1 MDKLRKSKFWGSS
14 RLLIFSFLMIILIGA
29 GLLMLPQMT
38 NGDSLTFIDALF
50 TATSA
55 TCVTGL
61 VVVDTGSK
69 FTQLGQIVILIL
81 IQVGG
86 LGIMTFSTFF
96 IYLVIGRFSI
106 SDRDVLQDTLTQ
118 SPIKNIA
125 DLLRTIFLFVL
136 SIELI
141 GACLLAHCFWNQFPF
156 GKACYYG
163 LFHSISAFCN
173 AGFALFQNSFMDYVA
188 DWKLNVVIMMLII
201 LGGIGFI
208 VLNELKSYFFSGKQR
223 QVRALSF
230 HSKLALIITAVLI
243 IAGALIIFI
252 FENGNAFQQQPFH
265 AKVLASLFQSVTSRT
280 AGFNT
285 VDISI
290 LTNSSLFFIIILMM
304 IGASPGSCGG
314 GIKTTTAGVIVAMLF
329 ARFQNRDDVNIFHRR
344 IPDEI
349 VSKAISVTFF
359 SILITIS
366 FIILLMVSE
375 VEGISH
381 QESRGLFLEIF
392 FEVVSAFGTV
402 GLSTGTT
409 SGLSVIGKIVIII
422 TMFIGRVG
430 PLTVAFSIGKKD
442 TPRFRYAQE
451 KVLIG

>member
-14 RLLIFSFLMIILIGA
+14 RLLIFSFLVIILIGA

-61 VVVDTGSK
+61 VIVDTGSK
-69 FTQLGQIVILIL
+69 FTMLGQIVILIL

-141 GACLLAHCFWNQFPF
+141 GACLLAICFWNQFPF

-188 DWKLNVVIMMLII
+188 DWKMNVVIMMLII

-208 VLNELKSYFFSGKQR
+208 VLNELKSYFFAGKQR
-223 QVRALSF
+223 QGRTLSF

-243 IAGALIIFI
+243 IAGALIILI
-252 FENGNAFQQQPFH
+252 FENGNVFHQQPVH
-265 AKVLASLFQSVTSRT
+265 VKLLASLFQSVTSRT

-285 VDISI
+285 VDISL
-290 LTNSSLFFIIILMM
+290 LTNSSLFFMIILMM
-304 IGASPGSCGG
+304 VGASPGSCGG
-314 GIKTTTAGVIVAMLF
+314 GVKTTTAGVIAAMLF
-329 ARFQNRDDVNIFHRR
+329 ARFQNREDVNIFHRR

-359 SILITIS
+359 SIL
-366 FIILLMVSE
+366 
-375 VEGISH
+375 
-381 QESRGLFLEIF
+381 
-392 FEVVSAFGTV
+392 
-402 GLSTGTT
+402 
-409 SGLSVIGKIVIII
+409 
-422 TMFIGRVG
+422 
-430 PLTVAFSIGKKD
+430 
-442 TPRFRYAQE
+442 
-451 KVLIG
+451 